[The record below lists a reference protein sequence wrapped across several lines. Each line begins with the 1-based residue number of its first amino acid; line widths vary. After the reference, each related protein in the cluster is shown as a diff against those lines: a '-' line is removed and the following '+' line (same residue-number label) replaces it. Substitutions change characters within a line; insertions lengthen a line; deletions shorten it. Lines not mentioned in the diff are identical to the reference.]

1 MKEVRISPGQAALLL
16 FILIWPRYLLLVPSL
31 VAEMAEQDAWVANL
45 MGGFNGVAVVLL
57 LLAVASLAPGK
68 DLIEAA
74 EEGLGKAGGKLLGT
88 LLLAVFLFMTYTT
101 LRASSA
107 FIKETFLRVTPL
119 WANMVLLVTQGI
131 GGAFY
136 GTEPVARAGGIT
148 VALLVAGLIP
158 SVALLVGQFDPR
170 LLFPVFAR
178 GPLPALRGAP
188 ISAFPFGEVVALGML
203 LPALGGTRRSGPL
216 LAGLLIT
223 WVVTG
228 GLLAVDQG
236 ILGWYNL
243 SRIPFSFLEG
253 LRVVRVPPLLE
264 RIEVAVATI
273 WMLVSFAK
281 IALLFIVQARAAG
294 CILGLGDHR
303 PLIPLLAAL
312 TAVFALNVPSQR
324 TVYSRVLFWGGIVS
338 AALQT
343 LLPAVVVL
351 GLLWRRR
358 QVTGSARSGHTPR
371 STGRRHASPVRA
383 RRARP

>member
-1 MKEVRISPGQAALLL
+1 MKDVRISPGQAALLL
-16 FILIWPRYLLLVPSL
+16 FVLIWPRYLLLVPSL
-31 VAEMAEQDAWVANL
+31 VAEMAEQDAWVANF

-74 EEGLGKAGGKLLGT
+74 EEGLGRAGGRLLGT
-88 LLLAVFLFMTYTT
+88 LLLAVLLFMTHTT
-101 LRASSA
+101 LRTSTA

-119 WANMVLLVTQGI
+119 WANMALLVTQGI
-131 GGAFY
+131 AGAFY
-136 GTEPVARAGGIT
+136 GTEPVARVGGLT
-148 VALLVAGLIP
+148 VALLFAGLLP
-158 SVALLVGQFDPR
+158 STVLLLGQFDPR

-188 ISAFPFGEVVALGML
+188 ISAFPFGEAVALGML

-216 LAGLLIT
+216 LAGLLAT
-223 WVVTG
+223 WAVAG
-228 GLLAVDQG
+228 SLLAVTQG
-236 ILGWYNL
+236 MLGWYNL

-273 WMLVSFAK
+273 WVLVSFAK
-281 IALLFIVQARAAG
+281 IALLFLVQARAAA

-312 TAVFALNVPSQR
+312 TAVISLNLPSQR
-324 TVYSRVLFWGGIVS
+324 TVYGRVLLWGSIVS
-338 AALQT
+338 TPIQT
-343 LLPAVVVL
+343 LVPALVVL
-351 GLLWRRR
+351 AFLWRRR
-358 QVTGSARSGHTPR
+358 HVSGSERSGRTPG
-371 STGRRHASPVRA
+371 SPGRRHASSTRA
-383 RRARP
+383 GRSRP